1 MMFKAAVAAFISL
14 AVLTAG
20 LYWQNSRVT
29 AKNVQLEAQLEAA
42 EIRAENA
49 IADLSLAHAA
59 LKAQAAHTARIEA
72 LARELAAIERDIPNM
87 EGHDAPLDDST
98 IAFLRSIGL
107 LDF

>member
-1 MMFKAAVAAFISL
+1 MFFKAYVASIVAL
-14 AVLTAG
+14 VLFAG
-20 LYWQNSRVT
+20 ALYWQNGNLSDRL
-29 AKNVQLEAQLEAA
+29 KAA

-72 LARELAAIERDIPNM
+72 LARELAAIERDISNM

>member
-1 MMFKAAVAAFISL
+1 MFFKAYIASIVAL
-14 AVLTAG
+14 ALFAG
-20 LYWQNSRVT
+20 ALYWQNGNLSDR
-29 AKNVQLEAQLEAA
+29 LEAA

-87 EGHDAPLDDST
+87 EGSNDPIDPAT
-98 IAFLRSIGL
+98 IAFLRRLGVL
-107 LDF
+107 AK

>member
-1 MMFKAAVAAFISL
+1 MFFKAAVAAFISL
-14 AVLTAG
+14 AVFTAG

-72 LARELAAIERDIPNM
+72 LARELAAIEQDIPNM
-87 EGHDAPLDDST
+87 EGANDPIDPATLE
-98 IAFLRSIGL
+98 FLRSIGIAE
-107 LDF
+107 

>member
-1 MMFKAAVAAFISL
+1 MFFKAAIAELAIAVAA
-14 AVLTAG
+14 AG
-20 LYWQNSRVT
+20 FLYWQNGNLSDR
-29 AKNVQLEAQLEAA
+29 LEAA

-49 IADLSLAHAA
+49 LADLSLAHAA

-107 LDF
+107 YQK